1 MPGSSKQLDAKKKKQ
16 EKAKMKVQIKLL
28 KTEYLIAVSKYKE

>member
-16 EKAKMKVQIKLL
+16 EKAKKKVELSDCIF
-28 KTEYLIAVSKYKE
+28 IV